1 MNAITIRT
9 KGEAEIFISSE
20 TLRPGHLIELDDDQ
34 SIDQSTTGYT
44 KLFADGT
51 GAVGSDPRTDHVAVI
66 DHATGLMWAV
76 KSIGDSDGDPMSQA
90 DCEKACGEL
99 RLLGHDDWRLPTRA
113 ELSALVDETRHEPAI
128 NAALFPGVLPRWH
141 WTSTPC
147 AWSSASAWGVFF
159 HDGGVSGNLRSGYG
173 FALAVRRAGQ

>member
-34 SIDQSTTGYT
+34 SINRYATGHT

-51 GAVGSDPRTDHVAVI
+51 SAAGSDPRTDHVAVI

-90 DCEKACGEL
+90 DCEKACSEL
-99 RLLGHDDWRLPTRA
+99 RLLGYDDWGMPTRA
-113 ELSALVDETRHEPAI
+113 ELAALVDDTRHEPAI
-128 NAALFPGVLPRWH
+128 DTSLFPGVLPRWH

-147 AWSSASAWGVFF
+147 AWSSGSAWFVYFNYGDVS
-159 HDGGVSGNLRSGYG
+159 DGPRGGDG